1 MMTNPWSS
9 LDAATGEKKLFLDER
24 ASSQVVAAFRPY
36 QGSLQQLITDA
47 LDDTTGYFGTSKG
60 GKNPLAKLLED
71 AFNARGKMLTDYVK
85 AQLSQAQDFVKTAQ
99 DAHAALKAADAEK

>member
-1 MMTNPWSS
+1 MTNPWNA
-9 LDAATGEKKLFLDER
+9 LDAATGEKKLFLDED
-24 ASSQVVAAFRPY
+24 ATNKVVKAFPPY
-36 QGSLQQLITDA
+36 RDSLQRLITDA

-71 AFNARGKMLTDYVK
+71 AFNARGKMLTDYLK

-99 DAHAALKAADAEK
+99 DAHAALKAAEK

>member
-1 MMTNPWSS
+1 MTNPWTS
-9 LDAATGEKKLFLDER
+9 LDAATGEKKLFLTED
-24 ASSQVVAAFRPY
+24 ASTKVTSAFDPY
-36 QGSLQQLITDA
+36 QSILQQLINDA

-85 AQLSQAQDFVKTAQ
+85 AQLSQAQDFVKTAH
-99 DAHAALKAADAEK
+99 DANAALKAADAEK